1 MINKSNGFT
10 AVIDTPPGRLAI
22 RTTSGELTGIDYVET
37 DVSLMK
43 ASDPLAKE
51 VVRQLQLYFSDPA
64 YRFDLPVSLEG
75 TPHQLQVWQQLRGI
89 KPGTTM
95 TYGELAQQI
104 DSGARAVGNSCRR
117 NPVPIVI
124 PCHRVVAASGIGGYG
139 GQVNGP
145 VLDRKQWLLRHEA
158 VSSKKP

>member
-43 ASDPLAKE
+43 PSDPLAKE

-95 TYGELAQQI
+95 TYGELAATTRWQGITMGTGLRRQLLPT
-104 DSGARAVGNSCRR
+104 ARAPLSIC
-117 NPVPIVI
+117 
-124 PCHRVVAASGIGGYG
+124 CASS
-139 GQVNGP
+139 P
-145 VLDRKQWLLRHEA
+145 
-158 VSSKKP
+158 